1 MLEKIKAALRPEKN
15 RRYLYGVC
23 EASLYAAVGFGLV
36 TAESALLLL
45 AVPAAVL
52 GLARVNVRNPAN

>member
-1 MLEKIKAALRPEKN
+1 MKKLAAWLTPEKN
-15 RRYLYGVC
+15 RRYLYGVT
-23 EASLYAAVGFGLV
+23 EAALYAAVGFGAV

-52 GLARVNVRNPAN
+52 GIARARVHNPG